1 MLQRRIGMIWT
12 SKGWAVST
20 SPRASSRNERALRP
34 MELSD
39 KSESIASGRGRLDRP
54 EPAHLFADLHR
65 AGENAPDRD
74 EPKNLVACDRG
85 EAGRCQ
91 AAAVLA
97 VGCAAEL
104 TWGDLRGEIGRD
116 AHRGAR
122 EHALVGRAWR
132 LGVGFDQAFRHFQ
145 LWIAQAQRK

>member
-20 SPRASSRNERALRP
+20 SPRANSRNERALRP
-34 MELSD
+34 MELND
-39 KSESIASGRGRLDRP
+39 KSEIIASGGGRLDRP
-54 EPAHLFADLHR
+54 QPPHRFADFHG
-65 AGENAPDRD
+65 AGKNAPDGD
-74 EPKNLVACDRG
+74 ETKNLVAGDRR

-97 VGCAAEL
+97 VGRAAEL
-104 TWGDLRGEIGRD
+104 TWGDLRGQIGRD
-116 AHRGAR
+116 AHRRAR

-132 LGVGFDQAFRHFQ
+132 LGVGFDQA
-145 LWIAQAQRK
+145 L